1 MKTFREIT
9 VDYDKTLAAAKP
21 LRFWAHWII
30 GGVVFFIAALIE
42 NPSGVSASVAESPSL
57 LVIGLVSFG
66 LIAGIISKIIVMPL
80 IPAPYAWLANR
91 LGLSPAV

>member
-1 MKTFREIT
+1 MKTFAEIT

-21 LRFWAHWII
+21 LGFWAHWLAGIVFVVI
-30 GGVVFFIAALIE
+30 GALIE
-42 NPSGVSASVAESPSL
+42 NPQAVVEDPGNL
-57 LVIGLVSFG
+57 LIGAIAFG

-80 IPAPYAWLANR
+80 IPAPYAWLAKR